1 MKTIKTG
8 IIGTGF
14 IGPAHIE
21 ALRRIPGVEVVA
33 IADISQE
40 KADDAAKRLF
50 IPKAYGN
57 WKELIRDKDIEVIH
71 NATPNYLHYEINLAI
86 IGAGKHVLSEKPL
99 GMNAKESRKMLEAAR
114 KAKIVHAINFVY
126 RGYPLVQEA
135 RNMVQSG
142 TLGNLFLLH
151 GSYLQDWLLNKEDY
165 NWRVEADK
173 GGELRAIGDIGSHW
187 CDLAQYISGLEI
199 ESVCADLSTFHATR
213 IRPPSGSVET
223 FSKKKQKG
231 EEVPIKTEDSGSV
244 LIQFNNGT
252 RGVFLVSQ
260 VSAGRKNRLWMEI
273 DGSSKSVAWNQEEPN
288 DLWIGEGKT
297 HSINLPKDPGL
308 MNAKTASFAH
318 YPGGHPEGYPD
329 SIKNL
334 FQNVYRD
341 ILNGTRDGNY
351 PTFADGYRADR
362 VNAAILKS
370 HQTRRWVKVEGGGR

>member
-40 KADDAAKRLF
+40 KADEVAKKLC

-57 WKELIRDKDIEVIH
+57 WKDLVADKEIEVIH
-71 NATPNYLHYEINLAI
+71 DCTPNYLHYDINMAVI
-86 IGAGKHVLSEKPL
+86 KAGKHIISEKPL
-99 GMNAKESRKMLEAAR
+99 GMNAKESGKMLEAAR
-114 KAKIVHAINFVY
+114 KAKIVHAINYAY

-135 RNMVQSG
+135 RNMIQ
-142 TLGNLFLLH
+142 TGNLGTVFLMH

-165 NWRVEADK
+165 NWRIEPER
-173 GGELRAIGDIGSHW
+173 GGALRAIGDIGSHW
-187 CDLAQYISGLEI
+187 CDLIQYISGLEI
-199 ESVCADLSTFHATR
+199 ESVCADLTTFHTSR
-213 IRPPSGSVET
+213 IRPPAGTIET

-231 EEVPIKTEDSGSV
+231 EEVPVKTEDAGSV
-244 LIQFNNGT
+244 LLQFKNGA
-252 RGVFLVSQ
+252 RGMFLVSQ
-260 VSAGRKNRLWMEI
+260 VSAGRKNRLWLEI
-273 DGSSKSVAWNQEEPN
+273 DGSSRSVAWNQEEPN
-288 DLWIGEGKT
+288 NLWIGEGKT
-297 HSINLPKDPGL
+297 FSTILPKDPGL
-308 MNAKTASFAH
+308 LNTKAAAFAH

-329 SIKNL
+329 IIKNL
-334 FQNVYRD
+334 FQNVYKD

-351 PTFADGYRADR
+351 ATFADGHRADR

-370 HQTRRWVKVEGGGR
+370 HQTRRWVKVEGGTR